1 MVGRRDRF
9 TLLLLLLLPAAWPAA
24 AQNYSPEDTVTEYP
38 NKGTYYHD
46 LFEGRK
52 TSNGEIFD
60 QNKFTA
66 AHWKIKLGTY
76 VMVTNRNNGMQVI
89 VRVNDRCPK
98 HGVFD
103 LSHRAANAIGIKGMQ
118 PVTVRL
124 LQGDWYERWAA
135 QETMFDSVYSRLNP
149 APKPPSD
156 ASSTASPAKT
166 VKPETARPASGK
178 ATTDTKRN
186 AENKSTAT
194 GSHRNEPHYNIELGN
209 AATHGDAFAMVGKL
223 PEIYRDKVIVETL
236 EDETL
241 LLTLDVAL
249 PKSNTDELCRALR
262 RNFKDCK
269 VIPSE

>member
-1 MVGRRDRF
+1 MLVICASTFLAFHFSLF
-9 TLLLLLLLPAAWPAA
+9 TSLW
-24 AQNYSPEDTVTEYP
+24 AQNYSSDDTVTEYP

-46 LFEGRK
+46 RFEGRK
-52 TSNGEIFD
+52 TANGEIFD

-118 PVTVRL
+118 PVNVRL

-149 APKPPSD
+149 APGSTTPVPDTTAIKTAKPAVAKAKPAKAEEAKPPKQEKP
-156 ASSTASPAKT
+156 ARTHSSI
-166 VKPETARPASGK
+166 
-178 ATTDTKRN
+178 TK
-186 AENKSTAT
+186 
-194 GSHRNEPHYNIELGN
+194 EPKYDIDLGI
-209 AATHGDAFAMVGKL
+209 AATHGEALAMIEKL
-223 PEIYRDKVIVETL
+223 PEIYRDKVLIETL

-241 LLTLDVAL
+241 QMTLELRL
-249 PKSNTDELCRALR
+249 PKSNADELCRALR
-262 RNFKDCK
+262 RTFKQGK
-269 VIPSE
+269 VKPCE

>member
-1 MVGRRDRF
+1 MVGRTHR
-9 TLLLLLLLPAAWPAA
+9 LLLLLLLASLPVA
-24 AQNYSPEDTVTEYP
+24 AQNYAPDDTVTEYP

-46 LFEGRK
+46 RFEGRK

-76 VMVTNRNNGMQVI
+76 VMVTNRNSGLQVI

-124 LQGDWYERWAA
+124 LKGDWYERWAA

-149 APKPPSD
+149 APSTTPDAAATTQTPPPPPTED
-156 ASSTASPAKT
+156 
-166 VKPETARPASGK
+166 K
-178 ATTDTKRN
+178 AT
-186 AENKSTAT
+186 AAKSKAVEHQQPKVHHTEPQN
-194 GSHRNEPHYNIELGN
+194 SHDKQRYNIVLGT
-209 AATHGDAFAMVGKL
+209 AATHGDAFAMIEKL
-223 PEIYRDKVIVETL
+223 PEIYRDKVLIETL

-241 LLTLDVAL
+241 ELTLDVAL
-249 PKSNTDELCRALR
+249 PKSNADELCRALR
-262 RNFKDCK
+262 RTFKDGK